1 MTFADTIA
9 AIATPPGIGGIGIIR
24 ISGPKSEDIARL
36 LFRSSQP
43 AVDLKSHHLCHG
55 HVISA
60 TSDQILDEVLITL
73 MKKPHSYT
81 GEDVLE
87 IHCHGSPLILQAIL
101 TEVSHAGARLAE
113 PGEFTKRAFLNNRID
128 LCQAEAVAD
137 IITARTQRG
146 LEIALSQRKGDLSR
160 KIEDLRQS
168 LIDIL
173 AVLETAIDFTEA
185 EVSGEHPG
193 AGDILNSIQSILED
207 LQNLSSTYD
216 EGKLVRKGVSA
227 VITGKPNVGKS
238 SLLNRLLGENRA
250 IVTAIPGTTRD
261 FIEEFISIRGIPVK
275 LTDTAGIRDPANIIE
290 KEGVDRVWE
299 RLSLADVVITLFDG
313 SSPLT
318 AEDYEIIDKNI
329 SRPIIPVINKSD
341 LEHILNDQQFHDL
354 FPRAKPH
361 WISAKTGDGIPAL
374 KEAIY
379 STMMG
384 HEQDHLATVIITQI
398 RHKTALEK
406 TAAHLLQ
413 ARESIAG
420 GLSAEFA
427 AFDIREALGSLGEIT
442 GMTSAE
448 DVLDRI
454 FSTFCIGK

>member
-55 HVISA
+55 HVISV
-60 TSDQILDEVLITL
+60 TSDKILDEVLITL
-73 MKKPHSYT
+73 MKKPRSYT

-137 IITARTQRG
+137 IITARTKRG

-193 AGDILNSIQSILED
+193 DILNSIHSILED

-275 LTDTAGIRDPANIIE
+275 LTDTAGIRDSDNIIE

-318 AEDYEIIDKNI
+318 AEDYEIIEKNM

-341 LEHILNDQQFHDL
+341 LEHILNDQQFHNL

-361 WISAKTGDGIPAL
+361 WISAKTGDGILAL

-384 HEQDHLATVIITQI
+384 HEQDQLATVIITRI

-448 DVLDRI
+448 EVLDRI

>member
-146 LEIALSQRKGDLSR
+146 LEIALSQRKGDLSK

-185 EVSGEHPG
+185 EVSGKHPG
-193 AGDILNSIQSILED
+193 AGDILNRIQSILED

-354 FPRAKPH
+354 FPVQNLTGSPQKP
-361 WISAKTGDGIPAL
+361 
-374 KEAIY
+374 
-379 STMMG
+379 
-384 HEQDHLATVIITQI
+384 ATV
-398 RHKTALEK
+398 
-406 TAAHLLQ
+406 
-413 ARESIAG
+413 
-420 GLSAEFA
+420 FPP
-427 AFDIREALGSLGEIT
+427 
-442 GMTSAE
+442 
-448 DVLDRI
+448 
-454 FSTFCIGK
+454 

>member
-55 HVISA
+55 HVISV
-60 TSDQILDEVLITL
+60 TSDKILDEVLITL

-137 IITARTQRG
+137 IITARTKRG

-275 LTDTAGIRDPANIIE
+275 LTDTAGIRDPDNIIE

-318 AEDYEIIDKNI
+318 AEDYEIIEKNM
-329 SRPIIPVINKSD
+329 SRPI
-341 LEHILNDQQFHDL
+341 
-354 FPRAKPH
+354 
-361 WISAKTGDGIPAL
+361 
-374 KEAIY
+374 
-379 STMMG
+379 TMMG
-384 HEQDHLATVIITQI
+384 HEQDHLATVIITRI

-442 GMTSAE
+442 GMTSVE
-448 DVLDRI
+448 EVLDRI

>member
-1 MTFADTIA
+1 
-9 AIATPPGIGGIGIIR
+9 
-24 ISGPKSEDIARL
+24 
-36 LFRSSQP
+36 
-43 AVDLKSHHLCHG
+43 
-55 HVISA
+55 
-60 TSDQILDEVLITL
+60 
-73 MKKPHSYT
+73 
-81 GEDVLE
+81 
-87 IHCHGSPLILQAIL
+87 
-101 TEVSHAGARLAE
+101 
-113 PGEFTKRAFLNNRID
+113 
-128 LCQAEAVAD
+128 VA
-137 IITARTQRG
+137 
-146 LEIALSQRKGDLSR
+146 K
-160 KIEDLRQS
+160 
-168 LIDIL
+168 
-173 AVLETAIDFTEA
+173 
-185 EVSGEHPG
+185 HPG
-193 AGDILNSIQSILED
+193 GGDILNSIQSILVD
-207 LQNLSSTYD
+207 LQNLASTYD

-275 LTDTAGIRDPANIIE
+275 LTDTAGIRDPDNIIE

-318 AEDYEIIDKNI
+318 AEDYEIVEKNI

-354 FPRAKPH
+354 FPREKPH

-384 HEQDHLATVIITQI
+384 HEQEHQATVIITQV

-420 GLSAEFA
+420 GPLCRVCCFRHPGGARQSW
-427 AFDIREALGSLGEIT
+427 
-442 GMTSAE
+442 
-448 DVLDRI
+448 
-454 FSTFCIGK
+454 

>member
-9 AIATPPGIGGIGIIR
+9 AIATPPGTGGIGIIR
-24 ISGPKSEDIARL
+24 ISGLKSEEIARL
-36 LFRSSQP
+36 LFRSSRP
-43 AVDLKSHHLCHG
+43 AADLNSHHLHHG
-55 HVISA
+55 RVISPA
-60 TSDQILDEVLITL
+60 SGEILDEVLIAL
-73 MKKPHSYT
+73 MKKPRSYT

-87 IHCHGSPLILQAIL
+87 IQCHGSPLILQEIL
-101 TEVSHAGARLAE
+101 TEVIHAGARLAE

-137 IITARTQRG
+137 IITARTRRG

-173 AVLETAIDFTEA
+173 AALEAAIDFTEA

-216 EGKLVRKGVSA
+216 EGKLVRKGASA
-227 VITGKPNVGKS
+227 VIIGKPNVGKS

-275 LTDTAGIRDPANIIE
+275 LTDTAGIRDPDNIIE

-299 RLSLADVVITLFDG
+299 RISLADVVITLLDG

-318 AEDYEIIDKNI
+318 AEDHEIMGKNMG
-329 SRPIIPVINKSD
+329 RPIIPVINKSD
-341 LEHILNDQQFHDL
+341 LEPILNDQQFHNL

-361 WISAKTGDGIPAL
+361 RISAKTGDGIPAL

-379 STMMG
+379 GMIMG
-384 HEQDHLATVIITQI
+384 HEQDQLATVIITQV
-398 RHKTALEK
+398 RHKTSLEK

-427 AFDIREALGSLGEIT
+427 AFDIREALSSLGEIT
-442 GMTSAE
+442 GITSAE
-448 DVLDRI
+448 EVLDRI
-454 FSTFCIGK
+454 FSIFCIGK

>member
-1 MTFADTIA
+1 
-9 AIATPPGIGGIGIIR
+9 
-24 ISGPKSEDIARL
+24 
-36 LFRSSQP
+36 
-43 AVDLKSHHLCHG
+43 
-55 HVISA
+55 VISV
-60 TSDQILDEVLITL
+60 TSDKILDEVLITL
-73 MKKPHSYT
+73 MKKPRSYT

-137 IITARTQRG
+137 IITARTKRG

-193 AGDILNSIQSILED
+193 DILNSIHSILED

-227 VITGKPNVGKS
+227 VITGKSNVGKS

-275 LTDTAGIRDPANIIE
+275 LTDTAGIRDPDNIIE

-318 AEDYEIIDKNI
+318 TEDYEIIEKNM

-341 LEHILNDQQFHDL
+341 LEHILNDQQFHNL

-361 WISAKTGDGIPAL
+361 WISAKTGDGILAL

-384 HEQDHLATVIITQI
+384 HEQDQLATVIITRI

-448 DVLDRI
+448 EVLDRI
-454 FSTFCIGK
+454 FSAFCIGK

>member
-55 HVISA
+55 HVISL
-60 TSDQILDEVLITL
+60 TSDKILDEVLITL

-185 EVSGEHPG
+185 EVSGKHP
-193 AGDILNSIQSILED
+193 GDILN
-207 LQNLSSTYD
+207 
-216 EGKLVRKGVSA
+216 
-227 VITGKPNVGKS
+227 
-238 SLLNRLLGENRA
+238 
-250 IVTAIPGTTRD
+250 
-261 FIEEFISIRGIPVK
+261 
-275 LTDTAGIRDPANIIE
+275 
-290 KEGVDRVWE
+290 
-299 RLSLADVVITLFDG
+299 
-313 SSPLT
+313 
-318 AEDYEIIDKNI
+318 
-329 SRPIIPVINKSD
+329 
-341 LEHILNDQQFHDL
+341 
-354 FPRAKPH
+354 
-361 WISAKTGDGIPAL
+361 
-374 KEAIY
+374 
-379 STMMG
+379 
-384 HEQDHLATVIITQI
+384 
-398 RHKTALEK
+398 
-406 TAAHLLQ
+406 
-413 ARESIAG
+413 
-420 GLSAEFA
+420 
-427 AFDIREALGSLGEIT
+427 
-442 GMTSAE
+442 
-448 DVLDRI
+448 
-454 FSTFCIGK
+454 CI